1 MLVAPVAP
9 IVIVPVWLP
18 IESPLILAP
27 TLNDPVLVPV
37 AAEPPFIF
45 SQAAVDVAVQL
56 SVPVP
61 LFVIVTNWLAGLAPF

>member
-1 MLVAPVAP
+1 VLVAPVAP
-9 IVIVPVWLP
+9 IVIIPVWLP

-27 TLNDPVLVPV
+27 TLNDPVFVPD